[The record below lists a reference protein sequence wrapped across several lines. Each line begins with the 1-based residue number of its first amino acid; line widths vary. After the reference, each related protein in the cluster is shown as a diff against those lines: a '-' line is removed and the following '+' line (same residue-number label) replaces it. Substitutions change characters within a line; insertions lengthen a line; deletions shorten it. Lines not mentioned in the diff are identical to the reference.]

1 MTSTG
6 GQDTERLGPAVFLDD
21 MRVNVKERD
30 KDDKTPFDA
39 LSVALSVENIE
50 GAARMSSQSHA
61 GSGSSFLPS
70 LPLVLLS
77 SIDDFLFP
85 VRMGRS
91 LL

>member
-21 MRVNVKERD
+21 MRVNFKERD
-30 KDDKTPFDA
+30 KDDKTQFDA
-39 LSVALSVENIE
+39 LSVALRVENIK

-70 LPLVLLS
+70 LPFVILS
-77 SIDDFLFP
+77 SVDGFLFP
-85 VRMGRS
+85 VRMGRGF
-91 LL
+91 L